1 MSTEPRTAAGRTVL
15 AGLHPHGG
23 LPVCGRCGE
32 VLTPIIEAEAAEPAL
47 DADLL
52 AEAAYTDRPP
62 TGPRPVPWPPRLR
75 KDWQAWARRIVVRL
89 AAGEPADEPDLSEG
103 WGSDR

>member
-32 VLTPIIEAEAAEPAL
+32 VLTPIIEAEAAEPAPL
-47 DADLL
+47 DALRRFAEYVAAMNPTSGQLTFAIRVDLQKRAL
-52 AEAAYTDRPP
+52 TA
-62 TGPRPVPWPPRLR
+62 
-75 KDWQAWARRIVVRL
+75 L
-89 AAGEPADEPDLSEG
+89 AAGDK
-103 WGSDR
+103 GSDR